1 MVERFV
7 LDTSVIVEYIV
18 LKSRYR
24 AKVAELFNLASTNT
38 VELYITPITISE
50 VLYIASRIYQM
61 AGVQDPNGEA
71 ADFIEWIGKR
81 ANIIVV
87 NRKMALKAGELKKR
101 LRIAI
106 PDCYVIAAAETA
118 KAIPLFK
125 VVEKEM
131 KPVLNELRKLGVKFL
146 RETKF

>member
-7 LDTSVIVEYIV
+7 LDTSVIIEYIV
-18 LKSRYR
+18 LRSRYR

-38 VELYITPITISE
+38 VELYITLVTISE

-71 ADFIEWIGKR
+71 TDFIEWVSKR
-81 ANIIVV
+81 TNIIML
-87 NRKMALKAGELKKR
+87 NRKMALRAGELKKR
-101 LRIAI
+101 LRIAM
-106 PDCYVIAAAETA
+106 PGCYVIAAAEAT
-118 KAIPLFK
+118 KATPLFK
-125 VVEKEM
+125 AVEKEM

-146 RETKF
+146 REIKF